1 MSQTKKRN
9 IYIQYYKYRGPAM
22 FDLVRFPLAT
32 DIHGSCGVT
41 PLLHPSGK
49 QVTTSMGEH

>member
-22 FDLVRFPLAT
+22 FDLVRFPLAN

-41 PLLHPSGK
+41 HLLHPSGK